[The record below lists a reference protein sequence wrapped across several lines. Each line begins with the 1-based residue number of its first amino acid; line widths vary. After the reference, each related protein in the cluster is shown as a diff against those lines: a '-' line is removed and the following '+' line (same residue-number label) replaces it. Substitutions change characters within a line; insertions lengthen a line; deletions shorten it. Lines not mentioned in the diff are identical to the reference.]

1 MRRGIVRFVIRGLGG
16 VRLGFFPIMGLCIVG
31 VRGGVLVRVWVVVVG
46 LEGVRG
52 GGRGV
57 RGGGRFGLVVWY
69 SIAQKRLSLKC
80 ISVKNALLHAR
91 DSQSSSTTSSPYV
104 SSSFASSAA
113 LSSAI
118 FCVRNAFTSA
128 WRVLRDEERASRYA
142 TRSVVVGGEASA
154 GSSEVKVWGSEVG
167 DV

>member
-16 VRLGFFPIMGLCIVG
+16 VRLGCFRIMGLCIVG
-31 VRGGVLVRVWVVVVG
+31 VLGGVLVLVVVVG
-46 LEGVRG
+46 LEGVRV

-80 ISVKNALLHAR
+80 ISVKNVLLHAR

>member
-16 VRLGFFPIMGLCIVG
+16 VRLGCFRIMGLCIVG
-31 VRGGVLVRVWVVVVG
+31 VLGGVLVLVVVVG

>member
-1 MRRGIVRFVIRGLGG
+1 M
-16 VRLGFFPIMGLCIVG
+16 
-31 VRGGVLVRVWVVVVG
+31 VVG
-46 LEGVRG
+46 SEGVRG

-80 ISVKNALLHAR
+80 ISVKNVLLHAR
-91 DSQSSSTTSSPYV
+91 ESQSSSTTSSPYV

>member
-16 VRLGFFPIMGLCIVG
+16 VRLGCFRIMGLCIVG
-31 VRGGVLVRVWVVVVG
+31 VLGGVLGLVVVVG